1 MQDFARGMG
10 RITAGDETTHS
21 RTHPAMISL
30 SIASIDC
37 IFTFFATASVLFMF
51 LSILED
57 EVSTEIHVPES
68 IRESAKQ
75 VVLDMKK
82 QQEEE
87 ESGLHQR
94 ITALEATIQKLIE
107 RLDNR

>member
-1 MQDFARGMG
+1 MK
-10 RITAGDETTHS
+10 
-21 RTHPAMISL
+21 PVSL
-30 SIASIDC
+30 LF
-37 IFTFFATASVLFMF
+37 IFLF
-51 LSILED
+51 ILED
-57 EVSTEIHVPES
+57 EVSMEIHVPES